1 MAKTLDGTRSRRA
14 VDQKIGIPQIKPW
27 IECRHRKIHHWL
39 SQAITGH
46 GSFRA
51 YTKRFGKKSRE
62 DCMYCG
68 EADTAEHTLFL
79 CSRWEIQRQ
88 TAHNAIDW
96 NENDALTPENLI
108 GHMIRNEQNWKIL
121 HKMIE
126 KIMMTKNEEERRRQ
140 TTERGE
146 T

>member
-1 MAKTLDGTRSRRA
+1 
-14 VDQKIGIPQIKPW
+14 
-27 IECRHRKIHHWL
+27 
-39 SQAITGH
+39 
-46 GSFRA
+46 
-51 YTKRFGKKSRE
+51 
-62 DCMYCG
+62 MYCG